1 MTEMENEP
9 RYLIT
14 FDDGGSGMR
23 TRTTSLA
30 VGDTVEDCGSQYVI
44 VTVEPSETAGGFGRS
59 WAERMSRS

>member
-1 MTEMENEP
+1 MTGL

-23 TRTTSLA
+23 TRPEPLE

-44 VTVEPSETAGGFGRS
+44 VTVEPSETAGGFGRA
-59 WAERMSRS
+59 WAEQMMSSLDS